1 MKKILILSLLMLVCT
16 GMLFAL
22 NQRIY
27 IQEIALEGGNILD
40 YVTNTGQTH
49 SANYILRVTNVESGE
64 MNGSDLPG
72 HIISGLK
79 VYRPAPTFAAVSVN
93 QSIWPT
99 DWAIGSTLHVQL
111 WYTGP
116 TTAPSNQEP
125 YPQYEYS
132 EIYKIVPEGGG
143 VMNDT
148 VPAGATA
155 WTVPPFLSG
164 PEEFTLGITSN
175 WPGAAIYLEGADTGQ
190 VTPYIFDPAVAG
202 TYTLVMPNIT
212 WTPASFA
219 YAAEENETVTFM
231 GEFTPGVAT
240 NPIPVDGATLTW
252 ADGVTD
258 EVVLSWDPVADASY
272 YNVYWNGATAPVQAN
287 EPTFTT
293 PVIGDGAYTWQIV
306 PYVTD
311 PAAPAKGVRKASPIA
326 AKVNGNSTI
335 RGGAVGAPVWGF
347 TIEYAPVIVP
357 TLTITS
363 EPVGAAIY
371 VGVPAVDTGE
381 VTPFDFTVA
390 GTYSVAMANYTFSP
404 AEYVWDGLA
413 DHTENFV
420 GTLEEEY
427 DIDPDTPAVINP
439 ETEVTIAGDGF
450 VGGTVVTGGLTPV
463 PNPTFVATSE
473 GILQLVG
480 TGLVTITF
488 DFDPAVDWFIYLEGG
503 VWQVIAGPLSTYD
516 VVVDLGA
523 KDGSLE
529 FKSGSG
535 GDPTLPVE
543 LSVFNAVLTVNKF
556 VELTWIS
563 ESETNMLGYRVYRN
577 ESQEAASAICITP
590 ELIPASNTSSTRI
603 YNLTDMEVVAGNTY
617 YYWLEAADFGHSTM
631 FGPQYVEVTAEETP
645 VLPAHTVMNNAYPN
659 PFKASTVTNINVNLK
674 AGDHGSVTIYN
685 VLGQVVKTYKVVE
698 GINPLTWNGQDS
710 RGNACGSGIYFY
722 KLSTN
727 SLNQT
732 KKMVIVK

>member
-1 MKKILILSLLMLVCT
+1 MAIAWFNAQAFATTGNVPVGREFLLTLT
-16 GMLFAL
+16 YL
-22 NQRIY
+22 
-27 IQEIALEGGNILD
+27 GNVNAD
-40 YVTNTGQTH
+40 TNTATKT
-49 SANYILRVTNVESGE
+49 VTA
-64 MNGSDLPG
+64 
-72 HIISGLK
+72 
-79 VYRPAPTFAAVSVN
+79 PA
-93 QSIWPT
+93 
-99 DWAIGSTLHVQL
+99 G
-111 WYTGP
+111 TGP
-116 TTAPSNQEP
+116 VYAFGDAGWFL
-125 YPQYEYS
+125 PQTMF
-132 EIYKIVPEGGG
+132 GGG
-143 VMNDT
+143 
-148 VPAGATA
+148 
-155 WTVPPFLSG
+155 G
-164 PEEFTLGITSN
+164 PEPTLEVKSN
-175 WPGAAIYLEGADTGQ
+175 WVGAAIYLEGADTGN

-202 TYTLVMPNIT
+202 TYTVVMPNIT

-258 EVVLSWDPVADASY
+258 EVVLSWDPVADVSY